1 MLKFLTGRTKAIFY
15 SIKGAFLLL
24 KTEHSI
30 QAQSIIALLF
40 IIAGFYFEISDIE
53 WLFQILAICL
63 VLCAESLNTA
73 IEKLAD
79 FIHPDFNKK
88 IGFIKFNKISGLRDV
103 NLWSPWEYVVF
114 FIFLF
119 VYDFK
124 YPLNLSI
131 LLKIFWLFSE

>member
-1 MLKFLTGRTKAIFY
+1 MLKFITGRTKAIFY

-30 QAQSIIALLF
+30 QVQSIIALLF

-88 IGFIKFNKISGLRDV
+88 IGFIKDIAAGA
-103 NLWSPWEYVVF
+103 VF
-114 FIFLF
+114 FAAVFALIVIYFIYSVKF
-119 VYDFK
+119 
-124 YPLNLSI
+124 
-131 LLKIFWLFSE
+131 

>member
-1 MLKFLTGRTKAIFY
+1 MLKFITGRTKAIFY

-40 IIAGFYFEISDIE
+40 IVAGFYFEISDIE

-79 FIHPDFNKK
+79 FIHPDHNKK
-88 IGFIKFNKISGLRDV
+88 IGFIKDV
-103 NLWSPWEYVVF
+103 GAGAVF
-114 FIFLF
+114 FASIFALLTIYMIYSEKLF
-119 VYDFK
+119 
-124 YPLNLSI
+124 
-131 LLKIFWLFSE
+131 